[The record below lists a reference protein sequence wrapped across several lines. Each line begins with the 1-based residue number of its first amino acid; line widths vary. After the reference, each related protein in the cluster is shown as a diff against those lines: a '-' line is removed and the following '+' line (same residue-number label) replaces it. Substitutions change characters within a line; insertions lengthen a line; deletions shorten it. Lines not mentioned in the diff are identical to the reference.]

1 MLKFTKETII
11 AGVLAL
17 GLSTSVIASPFLMS
31 QPYVATAVQPETFTV
46 VIDGVSKTVA
56 PVKDANNLNVL
67 KFDLAGIT
75 LGNKTATITASN
87 VWGNSTAATYNFSAT
102 TPAAP
107 AGFYIS
113 TN

>member
-11 AGVLAL
+11 AAILAL
-17 GLSTSVIASPFLMS
+17 GLSTNAIAFPFLMS

-87 VWGNSTAATYNFSAT
+87 VWGNSTTATYDFSAATPAT
-102 TPAAP
+102 PT
-107 AGFYIS
+107 GFYIS